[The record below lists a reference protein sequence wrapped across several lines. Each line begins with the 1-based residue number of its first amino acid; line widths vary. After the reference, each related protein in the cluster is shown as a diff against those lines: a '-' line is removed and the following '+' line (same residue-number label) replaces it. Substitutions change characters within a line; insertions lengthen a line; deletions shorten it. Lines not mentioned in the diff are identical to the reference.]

1 MFAVRRSLRNTVVKY
16 TSPLK
21 IITPIIKQKK
31 PLKFEEV
38 PYHEQYESRDNEN
51 EIKQRIKSYGKWYE
65 ESDKPIIRIERQK
78 KIREF
83 LQQY

>member
-1 MFAVRRSLRNTVVKY
+1 MNRFTILRNFSKY
-16 TSPLK
+16 IPTKHKAWSY
-21 IITPIIKQKK
+21 QNG
-31 PLKFEEV
+31 FYRV